1 MDFRRSVTS
10 AIAIQG
16 GVVRMAP
23 SPTRPLWGWTPVT
36 RLWLSIAGTLSA
48 VVLIVLGAG
57 DASQRSAPHAPRLV
71 VDPNTAPP
79 AVLSALPHLG
89 PAMVKRIVAARE
101 MAPFRSLGDLDT
113 RVRGIGPATVESLRP
128 FFQFE
133 QPETRPSSELMIGQR
148 FPKSISATSAVHLAR
163 TP

>member
-1 MDFRRSVTS
+1 
-10 AIAIQG
+10 
-16 GVVRMAP
+16 MAP
-23 SPTRPLWGWTPVT
+23 LPTRPLWGWTPAT
-36 RLWLSIAGTLSA
+36 RLWLSIAGTLGA
-48 VVLIVLGAG
+48 LALIALGGG
-57 DASQRSAPHAPRLV
+57 DASQRPAPPAPRLV

-101 MAPFRSLGDLDT
+101 MAPFQSLGDLDT
-113 RVRGIGPATVESLRP
+113 RVRGIGPVTLEALSP

-133 QPETRPSSELMIGQR
+133 QPETRPSSEPTIGR
-148 FPKSISATSAVHLAR
+148 RVPSPRSATRAVHLAR

>member
-1 MDFRRSVTS
+1 
-10 AIAIQG
+10 
-16 GVVRMAP
+16 MAP
-23 SPTRPLWGWTPVT
+23 SPTRPVWGWTAAT
-36 RLWLSIAGTLSA
+36 RLWLSIVGTLS
-48 VVLIVLGAG
+48 VLTLIALGAG
-57 DASQRSAPHAPRLV
+57 DASHRSAPPAPHLV

-101 MAPFRSLGDLDT
+101 KTPLRSLDDLDT
-113 RVRGIGPATVESLRP
+113 RVRGIGPATLESLRP

-148 FPKSISATSAVHLAR
+148 SPNPISATSAVHLAR